1 MGYTPFCARRT
12 FNPPK
17 QIKWS
22 PNQPIGNL
30 AFQVLAATGEIYPNE
45 SLLSAWQMTLQVS
58 EV

>member
-1 MGYTPFCARRT
+1 MGYSPFSIRRT

-22 PNQPIGNL
+22 PNQPIGQL
-30 AFQVLAATGEIYPNE
+30 SFRVLKSDA
-45 SLLSAWQMTLQVS
+45 SLVPMLPSTNWGMVLQVS